1 MEMWDQN
8 TGVLVMQVNRK
19 KAADTAFRRVPSS
32 SCRIDKGVILLS
44 VWTTVQVRIEK
55 GFTRQHWYLIS
66 NNQ

>member
-19 KAADTAFRRVPSS
+19 QAAGVPSS